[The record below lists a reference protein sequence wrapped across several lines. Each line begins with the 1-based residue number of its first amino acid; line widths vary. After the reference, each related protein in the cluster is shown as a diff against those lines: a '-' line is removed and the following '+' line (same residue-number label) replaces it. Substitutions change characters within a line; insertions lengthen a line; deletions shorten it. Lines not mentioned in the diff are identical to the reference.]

1 MLAAD
6 TAASFAMA
14 TDSTSSPSAW
24 LSSSSMPGSEP
35 RDDDELLMEFG
46 RFRKHWAISS
56 AVIEGITPETP
67 PSSPPP
73 CCCSNV
79 LASRTWAAVLLLEVA
94 SSPSCLMSGVKEAGL
109 LVERE
114 EDEVVGFNWDVRWF
128 AS

>member
-1 MLAAD
+1 
-6 TAASFAMA
+6 
-14 TDSTSSPSAW
+14 
-24 LSSSSMPGSEP
+24 MPGPEP
-35 RDDDELLMEFG
+35 RDNDELLMEFG
-46 RFRKHWAISS
+46 RLRKHWAISS
-56 AVIEGITPETP
+56 AVIEGITPEAP

-79 LASRTWAAVLLLEVA
+79 LASRTWAAVLLLEVG
-94 SSPSCLMSGVKEAGL
+94 SSPSCLVSGVKEAGL